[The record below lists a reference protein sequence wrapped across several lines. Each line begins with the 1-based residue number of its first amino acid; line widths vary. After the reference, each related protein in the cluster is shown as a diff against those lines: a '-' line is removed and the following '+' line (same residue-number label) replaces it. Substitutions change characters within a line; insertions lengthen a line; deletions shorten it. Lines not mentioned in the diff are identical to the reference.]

1 MIFHWRLGDGLH
13 CVPRMFFKQQVITGL
28 YGIFVSL
35 EQQSVKIAFMKSPSN
50 TWALKDRSL
59 KEKAIIK
66 RKPASYGSDF
76 IMFSCCY
83 FHHRL
88 FYIPHLFFS
97 LWSCILRSH
106 LFRARNDFY
115 DNFPEEWR
123 TRMERELQLDRYRS
137 GRIFLRLETF
147 SPVELGW
154 SIPNQEMPDRRSNR
168 AWRVK
173 K

>member
-1 MIFHWRLGDGLH
+1 
-13 CVPRMFFKQQVITGL
+13 MFFKQQVITGL

-97 LWSCILRSH
+97 L
-106 LFRARNDFY
+106 
-115 DNFPEEWR
+115 
-123 TRMERELQLDRYRS
+123 
-137 GRIFLRLETF
+137 
-147 SPVELGW
+147 
-154 SIPNQEMPDRRSNR
+154 
-168 AWRVK
+168 
-173 K
+173 

>member
-1 MIFHWRLGDGLH
+1 MIFHWRLWDCLNH
-13 CVPRMFFKQQVITGL
+13 VPRMFFKRQVITGL
-28 YGIFVSL
+28 YGSFVSL

-50 TWALKDRSL
+50 IWTLKDGSL

-97 LWSCILRSH
+97 LWSCFLRSH
-106 LFRARNDFY
+106 LFRAHNDFY
-115 DNFPEEWR
+115 DNFPEKWR
-123 TRMERELQLDRYRS
+123 TWMQRELQLDRYISR
-137 GRIFLRLETF
+137 RIFLRLETF
-147 SPVELGW
+147 SHVELRW
-154 SIPNQEMPDRRSNR
+154 SIPNQ
-168 AWRVK
+168 
-173 K
+173 